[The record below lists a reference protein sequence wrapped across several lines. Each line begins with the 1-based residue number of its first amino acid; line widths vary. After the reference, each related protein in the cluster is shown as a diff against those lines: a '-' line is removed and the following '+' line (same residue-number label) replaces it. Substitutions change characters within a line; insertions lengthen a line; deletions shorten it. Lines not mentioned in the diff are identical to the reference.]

1 MLFKSSKDWNAYCK
15 SGKKLD
21 DIPSSPIKTYK
32 AQWKGM
38 GNWLGTEY
46 IANADR
52 HYIAY
57 DYAKEFVHKLGLN
70 NFSNTILNKAVWYF
84 ELGTC

>member
-1 MLFKSSKDWNAYCK
+1 
-15 SGKKLD
+15 
-21 DIPSSPIKTYK
+21 
-32 AQWKGM
+32 M
-38 GNWLGTEY
+38 GDWLGTEY

-70 NFSNTILNKAVWYF
+70 NFFNTILNTAVWYF